1 MNSSMTFEDAR
12 VHYTVLKQQPDTTR
26 GNHTQPSDHYSHA
39 GNLKATHHTWPVTSK
54 PKSAPASH
62 NPYQHPPKG
71 KAPELTFHP

>member
-26 GNHTQPSDHYSHA
+26 GNQTKPSDHYSHA

-54 PKSAPASH
+54 PKSAQRHTILIST
-62 NPYQHPPKG
+62 NPREG
-71 KAPELTFHP
+71 T